1 MISRA
6 TMDEHVAAGRAQRWT
21 HELGPG
27 RLVPQA
33 ALLDGTW
40 FAIIEGED
48 GYQEASAEL
57 AAELTAGLTAATSFD
72 TLFAAAAEGTDQPV
86 QQTPGGTP

>member
-33 ALLDGTW
+33 VLLDGTW
-40 FAIIEGED
+40 FTVSEGED
-48 GYQEASAEL
+48 DFQEASAEL
-57 AAELTAGLTAATSFD
+57 AAELTTGLTAATSFD
-72 TLFAAAAEGTDQPV
+72 ALFAAGDLGSDLPTHQA
-86 QQTPGGTP
+86 